1 MSVAL
6 GAARPDGPTDAAPAG
21 GPGRAGARPASR
33 AAPGARA
40 RRVADSRVDQQPA
53 FVLHSYPWRETSLII
68 DAMTR
73 DFGRVA
79 LVARGAKRPT
89 SQFRGLLAPFAPI
102 SVSWSG
108 RAEIKSL
115 IRAEWVGGLAPL
127 RGEQLL
133 TAFYLNELL
142 VRLLARD
149 DPHDELFFAYA
160 RTLRALSLE
169 RPQREQALRGF
180 ELDLL
185 REIGVAPAFD
195 SMADGGA
202 IDPESWY
209 RVDPEQGVRWVAE
222 PSAPGADYCVSGR
235 SMQALAERDLE
246 AVAAARD
253 ARALLR
259 QLIGYHLRGRPLNT
273 HRILADLRKL

>member
-1 MSVAL
+1 MNDVLA
-6 GAARPDGPTDAAPAG
+6 GTPPVVAPAG
-21 GPGRAGARPASR
+21 AAAGSR
-33 AAPGARA
+33 RRA
-40 RRVADSRVDQQPA
+40 RGTDTRVDQQPA
-53 FVLHSYPWRETSLII
+53 FVLHSYAWRETSLIV
-68 DAMTR
+68 DALTR

-108 RAEIKSL
+108 RSEIKSL
-115 IRAEWVGGLAPL
+115 VRAEWVGGLAPL
-127 RGEQLL
+127 RGEELL
-133 TAFYLNELL
+133 SAFYLNELL

-149 DPHDELFFAYA
+149 DPHGELFFSYA
-160 RTLRALSLE
+160 RTLRALSLDE
-169 RPQREQALRGF
+169 AQRDQALRGF

-185 REIGVAPAFD
+185 QAIGVAPAFD
-195 SMADGGA
+195 VGNDGGP
-202 IDPESWY
+202 IDPAGWY
-209 RVDPEQGVRWVAE
+209 RVDPEHGVHAVAQ
-222 PSAPGADYCVSGR
+222 PPRSGADYCVCGP
-235 SMQALAERDLE
+235 SMQALARRDLA
-246 AVAAARD
+246 AVAAAAD

>member
-1 MSVAL
+1 VSVVAGTQES
-6 GAARPDGPTDAAPAG
+6 GAVAAVPAKK
-21 GPGRAGARPASR
+21 PAR
-33 AAPGARA
+33 AAGSPRA
-40 RRVADSRVDQQPA
+40 RRIADTRVDQQPA
-53 FVLHSYPWRETSLII
+53 FVLHSYPWRETSLIV

-89 SQFRGLLAPFAPI
+89 SQFRGLLAPFAPL

-115 IRAEWVGGLAPL
+115 IRAEWLGGLAPL
-127 RGEQLL
+127 RGEHLL

-149 DPHDELFFAYA
+149 DPHDALFFSYA

-169 RPQREQALRGF
+169 RAQREQALRGF
-180 ELDLL
+180 EIDLL
-185 REIGVAPAFD
+185 REIGVAPSFD
-195 SMADGGA
+195 TSADGAA
-202 IDPESWY
+202 IDPMAWY
-209 RVDPEQGVRWVAE
+209 RVDPEQGVRWVDEPPAAGAE
-222 PSAPGADYCVSGR
+222 YCVSGR
-235 SMQALAERDLE
+235 TMQAFADRDLA

>member
-1 MSVAL
+1 MS
-6 GAARPDGPTDAAPAG
+6 ARLETPEAGDAAAPAAG
-21 GPGRAGARPASR
+21 KPARATGS
-33 AAPGARA
+33 ARA
-40 RRVADSRVDQQPA
+40 RRVSDTRVDQQPA
-53 FVLHSYPWRETSLII
+53 FVLHAYPWRETSLII

-115 IRAEWVGGLAPL
+115 VRAEWVGGLAPL

-149 DPHDELFFAYA
+149 DPHDELFFSYA
-160 RTLRALSLE
+160 RTLRALSLARE
-169 RPQREQALRGF
+169 QRDQALRGF

-185 REIGVAPAFD
+185 REIGVAPSFD
-195 SMADGGA
+195 AGEDGAA
-202 IDPESWY
+202 IDPAAWY
-209 RVDPEQGVRWVAE
+209 RVDPEQGVRAVEEPPATGAE
-222 PSAPGADYCVSGR
+222 YCVSGR
-235 SMQALAERDLE
+235 TMQALAERDL
-246 AVAAARD
+246 ATVATARD